1 MLELGLLDEGTF
13 AEFHLLRPEWLWVL
27 LPTLVLWLVLRRR
40 GSSARQWRRVMAAHL
55 LEHLR
60 IGAGRRLRFRPLH
73 LVVAVLVLGSVGL
86 AGPTW
91 EREVSPFAEDTAPLV
106 IALDVSRSM
115 NAVDVQPTRL
125 ERAKQKARD
134 LLDLRTGSRSA
145 LIAYAGSAHTVLPLC
160 DDPTVFETF
169 LAALETEVMPVRGK
183 DPARALAVAEE
194 LLVDEPT
201 PGSILFLTD
210 GIATDQVPVFADH
223 ARRSQDEVLVLAV
236 GTREGGPVRL
246 GESGFQ
252 PDATGRR
259 LVATLDIE
267 GLETLEAE
275 AGVFVAGVTVDDAD
289 VGRIQRR
296 VQSHLREAQ
305 QQDQTARWKD
315 EGYWLVVPV
324 ALLCLLWFRKGW
336 TVRWG
341 AVMLGLL
348 VSSGCGPPGSD
359 SLRFADLWLTAD
371 QQGRR
376 LFERGEYDEATRRF
390 VDPMWKGVAAYS
402 SGEFERAAE
411 SFARLTTAEASFNLG
426 NAYAMVGRY
435 QEAVTAYEA
444 AIAERPG
451 WAEAIENRETVL
463 ALIPVEPDLPEE
475 EQTSGDPSFD
485 PDEIQFDEKGKKGK
499 PGEVQVEQLTDQQL
513 AEMWLRRL
521 ETSPADFL
529 RQRFALEAAA
539 DSENRE

>member
-1 MLELGLLDEGTF
+1 
-13 AEFHLLRPEWLWVL
+13 
-27 LPTLVLWLVLRRR
+27 
-40 GSSARQWRRVMAAHL
+40 
-55 LEHLR
+55 
-60 IGAGRRLRFRPLH
+60 
-73 LVVAVLVLGSVGL
+73 
-86 AGPTW
+86 
-91 EREVSPFAEDTAPLV
+91 
-106 IALDVSRSM
+106 
-115 NAVDVQPTRL
+115 
-125 ERAKQKARD
+125 
-134 LLDLRTGSRSA
+134 
-145 LIAYAGSAHTVLPLC
+145 
-160 DDPTVFETF
+160 
-169 LAALETEVMPVRGK
+169 
-183 DPARALAVAEE
+183 
-194 LLVDEPT
+194 
-201 PGSILFLTD
+201 
-210 GIATDQVPVFADH
+210 
-223 ARRSQDEVLVLAV
+223 
-236 GTREGGPVRL
+236 
-246 GESGFQ
+246 
-252 PDATGRR
+252 
-259 LVATLDIE
+259 
-267 GLETLEAE
+267 
-275 AGVFVAGVTVDDAD
+275 
-289 VGRIQRR
+289 
-296 VQSHLREAQ
+296 
-305 QQDQTARWKD
+305 
-315 EGYWLVVPV
+315 
-324 ALLCLLWFRKGW
+324 
-336 TVRWG
+336 
-341 AVMLGLL
+341 MLGLL